1 VPVVGDELNGIHVFS
16 DEDAWDVLDDIPE
29 GSAAA
34 IVMLEHLWAVPLRNA
49 VVAAG
54 GFRISDGFISPLDLI
69 AVGLVSQQEASELHA
84 LESTTV
90 AAS

>member
-1 VPVVGDELNGIHVFS
+1 MFS

-49 VVAAG
+49 VAAAG

-69 AVGLVSQQEASELHA
+69 AIGLVSQQEASELHA
-84 LESTTV
+84 LENTAV
-90 AAS
+90 GAS